1 VLWEQPSNW
10 RELSQE
16 VRYHLRLID
25 GETTKGLTKR
35 KVRQAGVAEV
45 ETMPD
50 QSQDPPLVRFLNEL
64 REQSRL
70 ANASVAGHD

>member
-1 VLWEQPSNW
+1 VLWEQPGNW
-10 RELSQE
+10 RELCHE
-16 VRYHLRLID
+16 VSYYLRLID
-25 GETTKGLTKR
+25 GEPTEGLTKR
-35 KVRQAGVAEV
+35 KVGQAGIAEV

-50 QSQDPPLVRFLNEL
+50 QSQDPPLVRLRNEL